1 MTPGTSWMPSAS
13 TGRDDRHLRACQT
26 GGWGVPAAT
35 PMRRQEIEQEGKNES
50 MCMIYYETEKSTTA
64 VKGKVRYLPAG
75 FWVSFFLV
83 SLLPLWFPSLL
94 LAFLVS
100 CGSRKLLLTAA
111 ALIPCYCAVNAR
123 ELFRAIGDKRI
134 ELNHVLKREKVELLR
149 IREGRPYLYV
159 TYRKDGRA
167 KTKRFRIK
175 DWRKEAH
182 GPWVLDLRYMALKDS
197 ET

>member
-1 MTPGTSWMPSAS
+1 MQ
-13 TGRDDRHLRACQT
+13 LY
-26 GGWGVPAAT
+26 
-35 PMRRQEIEQEGKNES
+35 
-50 MCMIYYETEKSTTA
+50 YYETKEATVA
-64 VKGKVRYLPAG
+64 VEGKVHYLPVG
-75 FWVSFFLV
+75 FWISFFLI
-83 SLLPLWFPSLL
+83 SMLPVWFPSLL

-111 ALIPCYCAVNAR
+111 VLIPCYCAVNAR

-182 GPWVLDLRYMALKDS
+182 GPWVLDLQYMAFLDAPADTGMQNRREKRSGLK
-197 ET
+197 

>member
-1 MTPGTSWMPSAS
+1 
-13 TGRDDRHLRACQT
+13 
-26 GGWGVPAAT
+26 
-35 PMRRQEIEQEGKNES
+35 

-94 LAFLVS
+94 FAFLVVY
-100 CGSRKLLLTAA
+100 GSRKLLLTAA
-111 ALIPCYCAVNAR
+111 VLIPCYCAVNAR

-134 ELNHVLKREKVELLR
+134 ELNHILKREKVELLR

-182 GPWVLDLRYMALKDS
+182 GPWVLDLQYMAFLDAPADTGMQNRREKRSGLK
-197 ET
+197 

>member
-1 MTPGTSWMPSAS
+1 
-13 TGRDDRHLRACQT
+13 
-26 GGWGVPAAT
+26 
-35 PMRRQEIEQEGKNES
+35 

-94 LAFLVS
+94 FAFLVVY
-100 CGSRKLLLTAA
+100 GSGEVLLTAA
-111 ALIPCYCAVNAR
+111 VLIPCYCAVNAR

-134 ELNHVLKREKVELLR
+134 ELNHILKREKVELLR

-182 GPWVLDLRYMALKDS
+182 GPWVLDLQYMAFLDAPADTGMQNRREKRSGLK
-197 ET
+197 